1 MLMPYVQTYRY
12 LAVKIMGTVASK
24 IESRFPFEILPEFL
38 SYLFKTSNEIN
49 FLRLSSIFLF
59 KKSFGAFISSHKL
72 IMIIW
77 LMRHQ
82 QISRKM
88 QNNQDLPKHLKVEIA
103 CVTKKHC
110 QSFFYP
116 LKVSITLSP
125 LVVHCTRTGVTGTI
139 QINKF
144 IPYNLTYL

>member
-110 QSFFYP
+110 QSFLSFESFDYP
-116 LKVSITLSP
+116 ESLSCS
-125 LVVHCTRTGVTGTI
+125 LHQDRSNGDYT
-139 QINKF
+139 NK
-144 IPYNLTYL
+144 

>member
-24 IESRFPFEILPEFL
+24 KESRFPFEILPEFL

-110 QSFFYP
+110 QSFLSFESFDYP
-116 LKVSITLSP
+116 ESLSCS
-125 LVVHCTRTGVTGTI
+125 LRQDRSNGNYT
-139 QINKF
+139 NK
-144 IPYNLTYL
+144 